1 MPIEA
6 SNTFVDKLKQT
17 HPITPLRYTIQPGEH
32 GFDGAVTM
40 DEDWVK
46 EGCAWLEKY
55 WP

>member
-6 SNTFVDKLKQT
+6 SNNFVDKLKQT
-17 HPITPLRYTIQPGEH
+17 HPITPLKYTIQPGEH
-32 GFDGAVTM
+32 GFDDAVTM